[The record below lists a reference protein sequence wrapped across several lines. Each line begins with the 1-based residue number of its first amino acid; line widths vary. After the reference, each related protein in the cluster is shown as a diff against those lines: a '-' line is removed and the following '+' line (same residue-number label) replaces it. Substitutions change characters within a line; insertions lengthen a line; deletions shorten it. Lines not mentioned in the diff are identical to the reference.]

1 MKVTFFSGTESTSVV
16 TAPQIIGGGTALP
29 PGEEGQVL
37 GYGPGGV
44 PRALD
49 AAGSPYDD
57 TGIKQRVQ
65 ALEDAVPSKADVGHG
80 HAVSAI
86 TGLQGILDGKA
97 AVGHQHDFAA
107 VSGLQAALDGKAPA
121 THTHGIAGVTGLQAA
136 LNGKAD
142 ATAIPSVEFL
152 QDLVAAMFQAGTHSN
167 ASISYDDAT
176 GALNIIATGSGSG
189 GSTLTQENVE
199 DFVGGLVVQGTG
211 ISVTYDDAGNV
222 LRIAL
227 AGESYTTA
235 DRNKLAGIAAGATV
249 NQTDTHLLN
258 RANHTG
264 TQAIAT
270 IEGLLGELE
279 SLASR
284 IAALESSAPVAS
296 YFLRQPVLSGE
307 RYIGATLT
315 LDPGEIAGNPV
326 PTRTVQWL
334 RGGVVIAGAT
344 ELTYTTTVDDGG
356 LAITARVIG
365 SNGTLPDAIAT
376 SNQIA
381 IIAPVVNVATPT
393 GYRGVQDY
401 QIDRSLSYNWGNTN
415 LEIYLP
421 NWAGGDTDY
430 LGGS

>member
-249 NQTDTHLLN
+249 NSSDANLLN
-258 RANHTG
+258 RQNHTG
-264 TQAIAT
+264 TQAITSITGLQAALDGKAAT
-270 IEGLLGELE
+270 SHSHAIANVTGLQAALDALT
-279 SLASR
+279 AR
-284 IAALESSAPVAS
+284 IAALE
-296 YFLRQPVLSGE
+296 
-307 RYIGATLT
+307 
-315 LDPGEIAGNPV
+315 
-326 PTRTVQWL
+326 
-334 RGGVVIAGAT
+334 
-344 ELTYTTTVDDGG
+344 
-356 LAITARVIG
+356 
-365 SNGTLPDAIAT
+365 
-376 SNQIA
+376 
-381 IIAPVVNVATPT
+381 
-393 GYRGVQDY
+393 
-401 QIDRSLSYNWGNTN
+401 
-415 LEIYLP
+415 
-421 NWAGGDTDY
+421 
-430 LGGS
+430 GGSVVTPPAQTDPSPYQPDMTTDRIAQITTSYGGRPNVVPASFYFAGQNEAAAMQAAMAAMHAGM

>member
-1 MKVTFFSGTESTSVV
+1 MPNYPIWRGLPGRDGAATLPAGT
-16 TAPQIIGGGTALP
+16 Q
-29 PGEEGQVL
+29 GQVV
-37 GYGPGGV
+37 GYGPDGV

-235 DRNKLAGIAAGATV
+235 EKNKLAAIATGATA
-249 NQTDTHLLN
+249 NATDAQLRDRSTHS
-258 RANHTG
+258 G
-264 TQAIAT
+264 TQAISTVAGLQAALDAKAAT
-270 IEGLLGELE
+270 SHNHAIADVTGLQAALDALT
-279 SLASR
+279 AR
-284 IAALESSAPVAS
+284 IAALEGGSVVTPPAQTDSSPYQPDMTTGRIAQITTSYGDRENVVPAS
-296 YFLRQPVLSGE
+296 YYNNGQDELASVQ
-307 RYIGATLT
+307 ATM
-315 LDPGEIAGNPV
+315 
-326 PTRTVQWL
+326 
-334 RGGVVIAGAT
+334 T
-344 ELTYTTTVDDGG
+344 EL
-356 LAITARVIG
+356 
-365 SNGTLPDAIAT
+365 N
-376 SNQIA
+376 
-381 IIAPVVNVATPT
+381 T
-393 GYRGVQDY
+393 GM
-401 QIDRSLSYNWGNTN
+401 
-415 LEIYLP
+415 
-421 NWAGGDTDY
+421 
-430 LGGS
+430 